1 MPICQSF
8 KEDKIIIKGLE
19 TNYKTAGTGEII
31 LILHGWGGS
40 SDSWIKVMEVLSD
53 KNCQVIVPD
62 LPGFGKSQQPTVP
75 WKRDDYLIW
84 LLNFLESQKLTSFIL
99 ISHSFGGSISIKL
112 AAKYPEKIKKLILCS
127 PAGIKQKPDPKAK
140 IIYAAAKIGDFLLS
154 SKHLSKIR
162 NHAKDGLYFLL
173 RRKDYVKAKG
183 PMRQTFINVLNEDL
197 TDEISKIKTDTLI
210 VWGSK
215 DEAISLKN
223 AFVFK
228 ENIAG
233 SKLEILKNVGHSP
246 QLEVPEELSAIIY
259 KFISKQK

>member
-1 MPICQSF
+1 MPTCQNF
-8 KEDKIIIKGLE
+8 KEDKVIIKGLE

-40 SDSWIKVMEVLSD
+40 SDSWIKVQEVLSG
-53 KNCQVIVPD
+53 KNYGVIVPD

-99 ISHSFGGSISIKL
+99 ISHSFGGSLSIKL
-112 AAKYPEKIKKLILCS
+112 ATKYPEKIKKLILCS
-127 PAGIKQKPDPKAK
+127 PAGIKQKPGPKAK

-162 NHAKDGLYFLL
+162 NYAKDGLYFLL
-173 RRKDYVKAKG
+173 RRKDYVKARG

-228 ENIAG
+228 DNIAG

-246 QLEVPEELSAIIY
+246 QLEVPEGLSAIIL
-259 KFISKQK
+259 KFISN